1 MITEAMLSKIENDLH
16 AGPTFVNLFKPFF
29 CEEQPMFLL
38 AVVKYKKNPTWDS
51 LLSVYHKHISTKSKL
66 EANIP
71 SATRNEI
78 DNYVKFWGDSQKAF
92 KDQGVN
98 LHVGKVP
105 SDVFDGAFAKVMG
118 MFDSQLDT
126 NAQQGAVCRKFL
138 ADFHVS

>member
-51 LLSVYHKHISTKSKL
+51 LLSVYQKHISTKSKL

-71 SATRNEI
+71 APARSGIE
-78 DNYVKFWGDSQKAF
+78 NYVKFWGDNQKAF
-92 KDQGVN
+92 KQQGVN
-98 LHVGKVP
+98 LHIGAVAA
-105 SDVFDGAFAKVMG
+105 DVFDAAFEKVML

-126 NAQQGAVCRKFL
+126 NMQQRAVCEKFL
-138 ADFHVS
+138 ADYHVS